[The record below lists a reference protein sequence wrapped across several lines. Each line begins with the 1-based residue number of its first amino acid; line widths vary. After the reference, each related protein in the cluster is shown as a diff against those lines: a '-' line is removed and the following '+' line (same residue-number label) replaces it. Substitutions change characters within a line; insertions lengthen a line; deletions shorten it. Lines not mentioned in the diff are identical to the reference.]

1 MADKQIVLVTGV
13 ANYWGFRVAAG
24 LASEPRYHV
33 IGLDLERPTEEIKGL
48 DFVQADIR
56 NPLLPELLASEG
68 VDTVCHLGFMETVR
82 PSEVAFGVNVMG
94 TAQLLGACAEASVR
108 KVVVKSSTAV
118 YGARPGNSAFLTE
131 DHALRGSRRTGTI
144 RDLVEIEKFCS
155 GLRHQEPGVLLTVL
169 RFPSIVGPTADTPM
183 TRFLREPAAPT
194 LLGFDPLMQLIHE
207 DDVLAA
213 LIHAVANDVAGVFNV
228 AAEDVL
234 PLNRIRGLARK
245 LPVSVFHPLAYWGGR
260 LLGRA
265 GLQADR
271 YMPIELDYLRY
282 PWVADLARM
291 HQELDFA
298 PRYTAEDS
306 VREVAERHRL
316 RYYEPDS
323 INVARDEERLRATIE
338 QRRQAREQGA
348 GTAASGEG
356 GGQDE

>member
-13 ANYWGFRVAAG
+13 AKYWGFRVAAG
-24 LASEPRYHV
+24 LAIEPGYHV
-33 IGLDLERPTEEIKGL
+33 IGLDLERPADGIRGL

-68 VDTVCHLGFMETVR
+68 VDTVCHLAFMETTR
-82 PSEVAFGVNVMG
+82 PSEVAFGANVMG
-94 TAQLLGACAEASVR
+94 TAKLLGACAKARVR

-131 DHALRGSRRTGTI
+131 DHALRGSQRAGTI
-144 RDLVEIEKFCS
+144 RDLVEIEKFCN
-155 GLRHQEPGVLLTVL
+155 GFRHREPDVLLTIL
-169 RFPSIVGPTADTPM
+169 RFASIVGPTVDTPM

-207 DDVLAA
+207 HDVLTA

-234 PLNRIRGLARK
+234 SLNRIRGLAGK
-245 LPVSVFHPLAYWGGR
+245 LPISVFHPVAYWGSR

-265 GLQADR
+265 GFHAHR

-291 HQELDFA
+291 RQELDFA
-298 PRYTAEDS
+298 PHYTAEES
-306 VREVAERHRL
+306 VREFAERHRA
-316 RYYEPDS
+316 RTYEPDS
-323 INVARDEERLRATIE
+323 ISVAHDEERLRATIE
-338 QRRQAREQGA
+338 QRRQARAQEA

-356 GGQDE
+356 GGQDD

>member
-13 ANYWGFRVAAG
+13 AKYWGSRVAAG
-24 LASEPRYHV
+24 LAIEPDYHV
-33 IGLDLERPTEEIKGL
+33 IGLDLERPKDEIKGL

-68 VDTVCHLGFMETVR
+68 VDTVCHLAFVETVR
-82 PSEVAFGVNVMG
+82 PSEVAFGMNVMG
-94 TAQLLGACAEASVR
+94 TAKLLGACAEAGVR

-118 YGARPGNSAFLTE
+118 YGARPSNSAFLAE
-131 DHALRGSRRTGTI
+131 DHALRGSQHRGTI
-144 RDLVEIEKFCS
+144 RDLIEIEKICS
-155 GLRHQEPGVLLTVL
+155 GFRHQEPDVLLTIL
-169 RFPSIVGPTADTPM
+169 RFPGIVGPTADTPM

-213 LIHAVANDVAGVFNV
+213 LIHAVANDAAGVFNV

-234 PLNRIRGLARK
+234 PLNRIRGLAGK
-245 LPVSVFHPLAYWGGR
+245 LPVSVFHPVAYWGSR

-291 HQELDFA
+291 RQELDFA
-298 PRYTAEDS
+298 PRYTAEES
-306 VREVAERHRL
+306 VREFAERHRA

-323 INVARDEERLRATIE
+323 IGVARDAERLRATIE
-338 QRRQAREQGA
+338 QRRQAREQEA
-348 GTAASGEG
+348 GTAASGEE